1 MLPDSLP
8 QSLPELRALID
19 ALDKKLVRLLNQRAR
34 VSLAVGALKKQDN
47 LPVWQPQREKELLE
61 ALASCAG
68 EALPPEHLKAIYKE
82 ILSSSRALQQEETI
96 GFLGPEGTFS
106 HLASRHIFGQSA
118 IVTPFS
124 SIARLVTALQGGKC
138 DYAVIPIENSLYGT
152 VSESFDE
159 LLRHDSVQIVGE
171 HIERI
176 QLAALSL
183 DAALLPGA
191 SSLPNLSAP
200 SSSQSPDNDPITVF
214 SHPQPLGQCAKWLQ
228 KALPTARVIP
238 VESTAAAALKA
249 AATPRSIA
257 IGHEKMGTLNNL
269 PLEVLATNIE
279 DSPNNWTRFFI
290 LQLNPQ
296 KQLAPRKPLTQ
307 PAKVFSAPG
316 DGECLGQSN
325 SLGQVLPS
333 NNKSRSNPSSNKK
346 STLAFSVVDT
356 PGSLAH
362 VLTVFAKAKANLSKL
377 ESRPSQTGT
386 WKYVFFAD
394 LNCDLHSSQYR
405 PMLDE
410 LADYCHDIRI
420 LGVYEA
426 SLQKPQTGQ

>member
-8 QSLPELRALID
+8 QNLPELRALID
-19 ALDKKLVRLLNQRAR
+19 GLDKELVRLLNQRAR

-47 LPVWQPQREKELLE
+47 LPIWQPQREKELLE
-61 ALASCAG
+61 TLASYTG

-82 ILSSSRALQQEETI
+82 ILSSSRALQQEETV

-106 HLASRHIFGQSA
+106 HLASKHIFGQSA
-118 IVTPFS
+118 TVTPFS

-183 DAALLPGA
+183 DATLLSLA
-191 SSLPNLSAP
+191 SSLTSPSAQ
-200 SSSQSPDNDPITVF
+200 SSSQSPENNPITVF

-228 KALPTARVIP
+228 KMLPMARVIP

-290 LQLNPQ
+290 LQLSPQ
-296 KQLAPRKPLTQ
+296 RQPSQ
-307 PAKVFSAPG
+307 PAKVCSAPG
-316 DGECLGQSN
+316 DGECLSQSKCLSQSN
-325 SLGQVLPS
+325 SLGSALSSHNKPRNNLPS
-333 NNKSRSNPSSNKK
+333 NYK
-346 STLAFSVVDT
+346 STLAFSVMDT

-377 ESRPSQTGT
+377 ESRPSQTGI

-394 LNCDLHSSQYR
+394 LNCNLHSPQYQ

>member
-8 QSLPELRALID
+8 QNLLELRAFID
-19 ALDKKLVRLLNQRAR
+19 ALDKELVRLLNQRAR
-34 VSLAVGALKKQDN
+34 VSLAVGALKKQAN

-61 ALASCAG
+61 TLASCTG

-82 ILSSSRALQQEETI
+82 ILSSSRALQREETI

-106 HLASRHIFGQSA
+106 HLASKHIFGQSA
-118 IVTPFS
+118 TVTPFS

-159 LLRHDSVQIVGE
+159 LLRHDSVHIVGE

-183 DAALLPGA
+183 DATLLSSA
-191 SSLPNLSAP
+191 SSTITPSAP
-200 SSSQSPDNDPITVF
+200 SSSQAPVNDPITVF

-228 KALPTARVIP
+228 EMLPTARVIS

-269 PLEVLATNIE
+269 PLKVLATNIE

-290 LQLNPQ
+290 LQLAPQ
-296 KQLAPRKPLTQ
+296 KQSSQ
-307 PAKVFSAPG
+307 PVKDCSAPS
-316 DGECLGQSN
+316 DSACLGQNDSPRDN
-325 SLGQVLPS
+325 Q
-333 NNKSRSNPSSNKK
+333 SSNTLSGNNK
-346 STLAFSVVDT
+346 STLAFFVADT

-377 ESRPSQTGT
+377 ESRPSRTGI

-394 LNCDLHSSQYR
+394 LNCNLHSPQYQ

-410 LADYCHDIRI
+410 LAGYCHDIRI

-426 SLQKPQTGQ
+426 SAQQPQTGQ

>member
-8 QSLPELRALID
+8 QHLPELRVLID
-19 ALDKKLVRLLNQRAR
+19 SLDKELVRLLNQRAR
-34 VSLAVGALKKQDN
+34 LSLAVGALKKKDH
-47 LPVWQPQREKELLE
+47 LPVWQPQREKELLD
-61 ALASCAG
+61 SISNQTG
-68 EALPPEHLKAIYKE
+68 EALPAEHLKAIYKE

-96 GFLGPEGTFS
+96 GYLGPEGTFS
-106 HLASRHIFGQSA
+106 HLAARHIFGQSVTA
-118 IVTPFS
+118 IPFS

-159 LLRHDSVQIVGE
+159 LLRHNAVQIVGE

-183 DAALLPGA
+183 DGALLA
-191 SSLPNLSAP
+191 SSSSPRGSLGSSPSAAP
-200 SSSQSPDNDPITVF
+200 VDDAITVF

-228 KALPTARVIP
+228 ETLPTARIIP

-290 LQLNPQ
+290 LQLLPKEPSQ
-296 KQLAPRKPLTQ
+296 PTWQHFSQGDTAASCQEKQTL
-307 PAKVFSAPG
+307 
-316 DGECLGQSN
+316 EN
-325 SLGQVLPS
+325 
-333 NNKSRSNPSSNKK
+333 K
-346 STLAFSVVDT
+346 STLAFAVADT

-377 ESRPSQTGT
+377 ESRPSRMGT

-394 LNCDLHSSQYR
+394 LNCNLHSPKFQ

-410 LADYCHDIRI
+410 LVNYCHDMRI
-420 LGVYEA
+420 LGVYTA
-426 SLQKPQTGQ
+426 SSQETENRQRG